1 MTLSQVLILGID
13 GGGTSTAC
21 LLTDRHG
28 HTLAHAEAPAS
39 NFRKVGLSEARK
51 ALLTGI
57 KAVAREAGIETSE
70 PLRLRAVCAGL
81 AGVDTP
87 EDELTLRHMLGK
99 MVASDHVQVVNDG
112 EIALAG
118 ALEDEPGVMVISGT
132 GSIAWAASVDGRRIR
147 VGGWDYLLSDEGSG
161 YDIGSRVLR
170 AVAAAHDGR
179 TTRTILTEGVFKAFS
194 ASDFTNLLAAIYDEG
209 TTPQGI
215 ARLAPLANAAAAEG
229 DQAAISILQQAAK
242 ELARLADSSARLAN
256 LEANAF
262 PVVALGGV
270 LLGSAHYAH
279 CFRQAMLE
287 ISPNAYFVPPK
298 KMPVE
303 GAILLALSS
312 LETARKRP
320 GPNLEFAT

>member
-1 MTLSQVLILGID
+1 MMLSEDLILGID

-21 LLTDRHG
+21 LLTDKHG
-28 HTLAHAEAPAS
+28 HALAHVEAPAS
-39 NFRKVGLSEARK
+39 NFRKVGLPEARQ

-70 PLRLRAVCAGL
+70 PLRLAAVCAGL

-87 EDELTLRHMLGK
+87 EDELTLRQMLGK
-99 MVASDHVQVVNDG
+99 MVASDHLQVVNDG
-112 EIALAG
+112 EIALTG

-179 TTRTILTEGVFKAFS
+179 TAPTILTEGVFKAFS
-194 ASDFTNLLAAIYDEG
+194 VSDFTNLLAAIYDAG

-215 ARLAPLANAAAAEG
+215 ARLAPLADAAASEG
-229 DQAAISILQQAAK
+229 DQAAISILREAAK
-242 ELARLADSSARLAN
+242 ELARVAGSSARLAD

-279 CFRQAMLE
+279 CFRQAMVE

-312 LETARKRP
+312 LDTSRKDP
-320 GPNLEFAT
+320 GPN